1 MINLTINGKQIT
13 APEGSTILEAARLN
27 DIYIPTLC
35 YDKAVE
41 VYGACGLCVVEA
53 EGIPKL
59 LRSCSAKASEGMVIN
74 TESDRVVQSR
84 KIAMEL
90 LMSAHDG
97 DCVAPCQLN
106 CPAHTDCQGYVGL
119 IANGEYES
127 ALKLIKNK
135 IPLPASIGRVC
146 PHPCEKACRRKNVE
160 EPINIAQL
168 KAFAADMD
176 LKADSYTPDV
186 AASTGKK
193 VAIIGGGPAGLTA
206 AYYLAI
212 MGHSVT
218 VYDMMEKMG
227 GMLRYGIP
235 QYRLPKDVLDKE
247 IVIIEKT
254 GVKLVNNVKL
264 GKDFTIKSLK
274 AENDAVI
281 VAVGAWKSS
290 SMRTPGEDL
299 EGVYGGIDFLRG
311 VIKGNAPEIGEKVV
325 ICGGGNTAMDACR
338 TAVRL
343 GAKEVYVVYRR
354 TRNEMP
360 ADKLEIDEAEEE
372 GVIYKFLTNPLSF
385 NGENGKVKSITL
397 QIMELGEPDASGR
410 RRPVPV
416 EGKTEEIEVDSV
428 ILAIGQKLVQGD
440 VAELKLNDRGNIE
453 ADPDFFTTDLE
464 GVFAIGDA
472 TNRGAS
478 IAIEAIGEA
487 DRCAKAVDAYLNGMP
502 LDTRVPYISKRDE
515 STIDY
520 SDRQKES
527 RITPK
532 VLPADV
538 RNKNFDEVSL
548 GFTEEEAQ
556 AEAQRCLEC
565 GCREYYKC
573 KLLSVAQ
580 LYDINPER
588 FKGEM
593 PQKYNRDAN
602 AFIERN
608 NAKCILCGLCVRSCR
623 EVMDLHSIGLLGRGF
638 KTDVSPAFALPL
650 DQTNCTNCG
659 LCVELCPTGAL
670 TERST
675 LKKQVPLNEDYTE
688 ETVEIDGKP
697 ASVLVSRYDGKVLR
711 VIPNDELS
719 RSMKLS
725 RDELIKLVENK

>member
-1 MINLTINGKQIT
+1 MVNLTINGKAVQ
-13 APEGSTILEAARLN
+13 APEGSTILEAARLA

-35 YDKAVE
+35 YDEAVE

-53 EGIPKL
+53 QGIPKL
-59 LRSCSAKASEGMVIN
+59 LRSCSAKVSEGMVVN
-74 TESDRVVQSR
+74 TESERVVQSR

-106 CPAHTDCQGYVGL
+106 CPAKTDCQGYVGL
-119 IANGEYES
+119 IANGEYD
-127 ALKLIKNK
+127 AAIKLIKNK

-176 LKADSYTPDV
+176 LKSDSYVPECKPASGKTV
-186 AASTGKK
+186 A
-193 VAIIGGGPAGLTA
+193 VIGGGPAGLTA
-206 AYYLAI
+206 AYYLTI

-218 VYDMMEKMG
+218 VYDMMDKMG

-235 QYRLPKDVLDKE
+235 QYRLPKEVLDKE
-247 IVIIEKT
+247 IAIIEKA

-264 GKDFTIKSLK
+264 GRDFTIKSLK
-274 AENDAVI
+274 EQNDAVI

-299 EGVYGGIDFLRG
+299 EGVYGGIDFLRA
-311 VIKGNAPEIGEKVV
+311 VIKGNAPEIGEKVA

-343 GAKEVYVVYRR
+343 GAKEVYVIYRR

-360 ADKLEIDEAEEE
+360 ADKLEIDAAEEE
-372 GVIYKFLTNPLSF
+372 GVTYKFLTNPLSF
-385 NGENGKVKSITL
+385 NGENGKLKSVTL
-397 QIMELGEPDASGR
+397 QLMELGEPDASGR
-410 RRPVPV
+410 RKPVPI
-416 EGKTEEIEVDSV
+416 EGKTEEIELDSV
-428 ILAIGQKLVQGD
+428 ILAIGQKLVAED
-440 VAELKLNDRGNIE
+440 VSELTLNNRGNIE
-453 ADPDFFTTDLE
+453 ADPDFFTTDIE

-487 DRCAKAVDAYLNGMP
+487 DRCARAVDAFLNGQA

-520 SDRQKES
+520 SDREQKS
-527 RITPK
+527 RLNPK
-532 VLPADV
+532 VLAPEV

-556 AEAQRCLEC
+556 EEAKRCLEC
-565 GCREYYKC
+565 GCREYFKC
-573 KLLSVAQ
+573 KLLKVAQ
-580 LYDINPER
+580 RYDIMPER
-588 FKGEM
+588 FKGVM
-593 PQKYNRDAN
+593 PQKYTHDEN

-608 NAKCILCGLCVRSCR
+608 TAKCILCGLCVRSCR
-623 EVMDLHSIGLLGRGF
+623 EVMNLSSIGLLGRGF
-638 KTDVSPAFALPL
+638 TTDVSPAFSLPL
-650 DQTNCTNCG
+650 DRTNCNNCG
-659 LCVELCPTGAL
+659 LCVQLCPTGSL
-670 TERST
+670 TEKFA
-675 LKKQVPLNEDYTE
+675 LDKQVPLDEEYTE
-688 ETVEIDGKP
+688 EFVDIDGKQ
-697 ASVLVSRYDGKVLR
+697 ASVKVSRYNGKVLR
-711 VIPNDELS
+711 VIPNDEIS
-719 RSMKLS
+719 RNSGLT
-725 RDELIKLVENK
+725 RDELMAKVVK

>member
-1 MINLTINGKQIT
+1 MINLTINGKAIT
-13 APEGSTILEAARLN
+13 APEGSTILEAARAN
-27 DIYIPTLC
+27 GIDIPTLC

-41 VYGACGLCVVEA
+41 IYGACGLCVVEA

-59 LRSCSAKASEGMVIN
+59 LRSCSAKVMEGMVVN
-74 TESDRVVQSR
+74 TESDRVIQSR

-119 IANGEYES
+119 IANGEYDS
-127 ALKLIKNK
+127 AIKLIKSR
-135 IPLPASIGRVC
+135 ISLPASIGRVC
-146 PHPCEKACRRKNVE
+146 PHPCEKACRRQNVE

-168 KAFAADMD
+168 KAFAADID
-176 LKADSYTPDV
+176 LNADSYIPECQE
-186 AASTGKK
+186 ASGKK

-206 AYYLAI
+206 AYYLTI
-212 MGHSVT
+212 MGHEVT

-235 QYRLPKDVLDKE
+235 QYRLPKEVLDKE
-247 IVIIEKT
+247 IALIEKT
-254 GVKLVNNVKL
+254 GVKMINNVKL
-264 GKDFTIKSLK
+264 GKDFTIESLK

-281 VAVGAWKSS
+281 VAVGAWQSS
-290 SMRTPGEDL
+290 SMRTPGEEL

-311 VIKGNAPEIGEKVV
+311 VIKGNPPEIGEKVV

-385 NGENGKVKSITL
+385 NGTDGKVSSITL

-416 EGKTEEIEVDSV
+416 EGKTEEIAVDSV

-440 VAELKLNDRGNIE
+440 VKELELNERGNIA
-453 ADPDFFTTDLE
+453 ADPDFFTTSID

-487 DRCAKAVDAYLNGMP
+487 DRCAKAVDAYLNGQSI
-502 LDTRVPYISKRDE
+502 DTRVPYISKRDE
-515 STIDY
+515 ATIDY
-520 SDRQKES
+520 SDREKQS
-527 RITPK
+527 RVNPK
-532 VLPADV
+532 VLAPEV
-538 RNKNFDEVSL
+538 RNKNFEEVSL

-556 AEAQRCLEC
+556 AEASRCLEC

-573 KLLSVAQ
+573 KLLNVAQ
-580 LYDINPER
+580 RYDINPER
-588 FKGEM
+588 FAGVM
-593 PQKYNRDAN
+593 PQKYTHDEN

-608 NAKCILCGLCVRSCR
+608 TAKCILCGLCVRSCR
-623 EVMDLHSIGLLGRGF
+623 EVMDIHAIGLMGRGF
-638 KTDVSPAFALPL
+638 TSEISPAFSLPL
-650 DQTNCTNCG
+650 DQTKCNNCG
-659 LCVELCPTGAL
+659 LCVNLCPTGAL
-670 TERST
+670 TEKAA
-675 LKKQVPLNEDYTE
+675 LKKQVPLDEQYTE
-688 ETVEIDGKP
+688 ETVDINGQN
-697 ASVLVSRYDGKVLR
+697 ASVLVSRYNGKVLR
-711 VIPNDELS
+711 VIPNDEISRNANLS
-719 RSMKLS
+719 RE
-725 RDELIKLVENK
+725 ELFAKIK

>member
-1 MINLTINGKQIT
+1 MINLTINGKAVT
-13 APEGSTILEAARLN
+13 APEGSTILEAARAN
-27 DIYIPTLC
+27 GIDIPTLC

-41 VYGACGLCVVEA
+41 IYGACGLCVVEA

-59 LRSCSAKASEGMVIN
+59 LRSCSAKVSEGMVIN
-74 TESDRVVQSR
+74 TESERVVRSR

-119 IANGEYES
+119 IANGEYD
-127 ALKLIKNK
+127 AAIKLIKNK

-160 EPINIAQL
+160 EPINIAAL

-176 LKADSYTPDV
+176 LKADSYAPECGEP
-186 AASTGKK
+186 TGKK
-193 VAIIGGGPAGLTA
+193 VAVIGGGPAGLTA
-206 AYYLAI
+206 AYYLTI
-212 MGHSVT
+212 IGHSVT
-218 VYDMMEKMG
+218 VYDMMDKMG

-235 QYRLPKDVLDKE
+235 QYRLPKEVLDKE
-247 IVIIEKT
+247 IAIIEKA
-254 GVKLVNNVKL
+254 GVKFVNNVKL
-264 GKDFTIKSLK
+264 GVDFTIESLK

-290 SMRTPGEDL
+290 SMRTPGEEL
-299 EGVYGGIDFLRG
+299 EGVYGGIDFLRA
-311 VIKGNAPEIGEKVV
+311 VIKGNPPMIGDRVA

-343 GAKEVYVVYRR
+343 GAKEVYVIYRR

-360 ADKLEIDEAEEE
+360 ADALEIDEAEEE
-372 GVIYKFLTNPLSF
+372 GVIYKFLTNPISF
-385 NGENGKVKSITL
+385 NGEDGKLKSVTL

-410 RRPVPV
+410 RSPVPV
-416 EGKTEEIEVDSV
+416 EGKTEEIALDSV

-440 VAELKLNDRGNIE
+440 VKELELNSRGNIA
-453 ADPDFFTTDLE
+453 ADPDFFTTSVE

-487 DRCAKAVDAYLNGMP
+487 GRCAKAVDAYLNGQE
-502 LDTRVPYISKRDE
+502 LDARVPYVSKRDE
-515 STIDY
+515 SAIDY
-520 SDRQKES
+520 SDREKQP

-532 VLPADV
+532 VLSPETRRA
-538 RNKNFDEVSL
+538 NFDEVSL

-556 AEAQRCLEC
+556 AEASRCLEC

-573 KLLSVAQ
+573 KLLNVARR
-580 LYDINPER
+580 YEIDPDR

-593 PQKYNRDAN
+593 PQKYTRDAN

-608 NAKCILCGLCVRSCR
+608 TAKCILCGLCVRSCR
-623 EVMDLHSIGLLGRGF
+623 EVMDIHAIGLMGRGF
-638 KTDVSPAFALPL
+638 TTDISPAFSLPL
-650 DQTNCTNCG
+650 DQTKCNNCG
-659 LCVELCPTGAL
+659 LCVQLCPTGAL
-670 TERST
+670 TERSA
-675 LKKQVPLNEDYTE
+675 LRKQVPLNEVYTE
-688 ETVEIDGKP
+688 EFVEIDGKQ
-697 ASVLVSRYDGKVLR
+697 ASVMVSRYNGKVIR
-711 VIPNDELS
+711 VIPNDEISRNCGLS
-719 RSMKLS
+719 RE
-725 RDELIKLVENK
+725 ELMAKVSE